1 MALRGM
7 RQGIRIQVDGG
18 EGMIGTPMVYLHQDD
33 LNTIK
38 VDVEDGTIHTTV
50 YVEKWALL
58 KALRDDLG
66 WEVKE

>member
-1 MALRGM
+1 
-7 RQGIRIQVDGG
+7 
-18 EGMIGTPMVYLHQDD
+18 MIGTPMVYLHQDD